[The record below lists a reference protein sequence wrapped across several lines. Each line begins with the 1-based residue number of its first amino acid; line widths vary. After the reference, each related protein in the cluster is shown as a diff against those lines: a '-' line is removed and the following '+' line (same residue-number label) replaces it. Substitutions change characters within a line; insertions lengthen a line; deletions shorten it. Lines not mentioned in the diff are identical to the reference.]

1 MLIPCPLRVLITK
14 RQKFSPNII
23 DMKGF
28 LLWALVGF
36 FFGSCSAPK
45 GTVQEE
51 GAITLKIIQI
61 NDVYEIAPLNGGA
74 YGGLARVGQIRDSIK
89 EKFPNTYLFL
99 AGDFLNPSLL
109 GTIKVDGERLN
120 GKQMVEVLH
129 ALDIDLVTFGNHE
142 FDLTAEDLQKR
153 LDESTFAWT
162 SANTR
167 QVTENGNVPFNSHGN
182 ENIIPVSDYEIFN
195 AEGLSNEK
203 LTFGVFGVTLPSNP
217 KDYVYYGDIY
227 DEAVRAYNLALLK
240 SDFVV
245 GLTHV
250 ALEEDVEIA
259 KRLPSLSLLMG
270 GHEHYN
276 MLEKVGSTIIAK
288 ADANAKS
295 VYVHTLVY
303 KIKEKDLFIHSDLVM
318 VTDKTGSSP
327 KVAHVVK
334 KWTDL
339 LEIKLKEVIDNP
351 NEIIYYASIPLDG
364 TDGASRSK
372 QTNLGEIIAQAMA
385 HAYKGRTNAAVVNGG
400 SIRIDDKLSGEISST
415 DIF

>member
-1 MLIPCPLRVLITK
+1 MTNSGVNK
-14 RQKFSPNII
+14 
-23 DMKGF
+23 
-28 LLWALVGF
+28 
-36 FFGSCSAPK
+36 
-45 GTVQEE
+45 VQSS
-51 GAITLKIIQI
+51 
-61 NDVYEIAPLNGGA
+61 DY
-74 YGGLARVGQIRDSIK
+74 SI
-89 EKFPNTYLFL
+89 
-99 AGDFLNPSLL
+99 
-109 GTIKVDGERLN
+109 
-120 GKQMVEVLH
+120 
-129 ALDIDLVTFGNHE
+129 
-142 FDLTAEDLQKR
+142 LTAKG
-153 LDESTFAWT
+153 A
-162 SANTR
+162 A
-167 QVTENGNVPFNSHGN
+167 GN
-182 ENIIPVSDYEIFN
+182 EI
-195 AEGLSNEK
+195 K
-203 LTFGVFGVTLPSNP
+203 FGVFGVTLPSNP

-227 DEAVRAYNLALLK
+227 DEAERAYNLALLK

-334 KWTDL
+334 KWADF
-339 LEIKLKEVIDNP
+339 LEIKLREVIDNP
-351 NEIIYYASIPLDG
+351 NEIIYHASIPIDG
-364 TDGASRSK
+364 TDDASRSK
-372 QTNLGEIIAQAMA
+372 QTNLGELIAHSMA
-385 HAYKGRTNAAVVNGG
+385 NAYKDQTNAAIVNGG